1 MASSGKLT
9 DQEIKDIAKATLKV
23 SQHIAAG
30 LKGQLPK
37 ASGT

>member
-9 DQEIKDIAKATLKV
+9 DAEIKAIAKATLTV

-37 ASGT
+37 SGK